1 MTFTRNENGDVNS
14 RVISNEIVYWAME
27 ESEKAEEDRK
37 LGVLLCEGDENSIDC
52 AVYRL
57 VFPNLLVIPVG
68 GCSNVMRIVPNL
80 RIKLAPFNMY
90 AFGIIDRDALSKK
103 EIKRLLKTH
112 GINTTKLPFIEN
124 IICAPETLKII
135 CKYKDIDYDYLL
147 HQVQTELMKILWQKF
162 KETLPIN
169 LGIEKNE
176 RLKVLMIGASTKRQ
190 DILKEVSENNI
201 LYSYRDKIITVII
214 GSHIGIKNKKEYYN
228 MVIEMIKDDHYRDD
242 LLAVFAK
249 FIPKLEPYD
258 IDSY

>member
-1 MTFTRNENGDVNS
+1 MFTRNENGDVNS
-14 RVISNEIVYWAME
+14 KVVSNEIVFWAME
-27 ESEKAEEDRK
+27 ETEKAEEERK
-37 LGVLLCEGDENSIDC
+37 QGVLLCEGDENSIDC
-52 AVYRL
+52 KVYSL
-57 VFPNLLVIPVG
+57 VFPNLLVVPVG

-80 RIKLAPFNMY
+80 RIKLAPFKMY

-124 IICAPETLKII
+124 IICAPETLRII
-135 CKYKDIDYDYLL
+135 CKYKDIDADELI

-176 RLKVLMIGASTKRQ
+176 KLKILMIGASTKRQ
-190 DILKEVSENNI
+190 DILKEVDENNI

-214 GSHIGIKNKKEYYN
+214 GAHIGIRNKKDYYA
-228 MVIEMIKDDHYRDD
+228 MIIDMINNPEFRDD
-242 LLAVFAK
+242 LATVFAK
-249 FIPKLEPYD
+249 FIPKLEVYD
-258 IDSY
+258 FEKY